1 MTDHGGLMSR
11 EKHMKNEEPNQ
22 QDPEPLENIAD
33 EIRKPCNQIEIVKRL
48 SAYSAWLR
56 GEVD

>member
-1 MTDHGGLMSR
+1 
-11 EKHMKNEEPNQ
+11 MKSEEPTQ

-33 EIRKPCNQIEIVKRL
+33 EIRKPCNQIDIVKRL
-48 SAYSAWLR
+48 SAYNAWLR